1 MTRNVW
7 WLIPSHPDQL
17 HAFVL
22 KVQYLEA
29 MESVPKVWGNIWW
42 NLSSPLLGILVLTLS
57 IFFILVQVRPQ
68 CTVNEDCPYSDICQL
83 GNCIDACR
91 ATKCGTNA
99 ICTSSNHRAEC
110 SCVHGFQGDPFTA
123 CRPCKKII
131 VKLSSVFVGRI
142 LQRCMTACCSFSVP
156 PPTEPSLDVGCS
168 TNDECPDYTAC
179 ENRQCIN
186 PCAYKNP
193 CAPTAHCRVVRHN
206 PICTCPDGYVGSPTT
221 SCQLRKT
228 FTCSRSKLNA

>member
-1 MTRNVW
+1 MHDSM
-7 WLIPSHPDQL
+7 L
-17 HAFVL
+17 F
-22 KVQYLEA
+22 
-29 MESVPKVWGNIWW
+29 
-42 NLSSPLLGILVLTLS
+42 
-57 IFFILVQVRPQ
+57 
-68 CTVNEDCPYSDICQL
+68 
-83 GNCIDACR
+83 
-91 ATKCGTNA
+91 
-99 ICTSSNHRAEC
+99 
-110 SCVHGFQGDPFTA
+110 
-123 CRPCKKII
+123 
-131 VKLSSVFVGRI
+131 
-142 LQRCMTACCSFSVP
+142 FSVP

-228 FTCSRSKLNA
+228 FTCTGPKLNSKWTKCQGWGLHSTLELTCNQSTCWPEIWYKVVVLKHQHRPEVPLTP

>member
-1 MTRNVW
+1 MHDGM
-7 WLIPSHPDQL
+7 L
-17 HAFVL
+17 F
-22 KVQYLEA
+22 
-29 MESVPKVWGNIWW
+29 
-42 NLSSPLLGILVLTLS
+42 
-57 IFFILVQVRPQ
+57 
-68 CTVNEDCPYSDICQL
+68 
-83 GNCIDACR
+83 
-91 ATKCGTNA
+91 
-99 ICTSSNHRAEC
+99 
-110 SCVHGFQGDPFTA
+110 
-123 CRPCKKII
+123 
-131 VKLSSVFVGRI
+131 
-142 LQRCMTACCSFSVP
+142 FSVP

-228 FTCSRSKLNA
+228 FTCTEPKLKS